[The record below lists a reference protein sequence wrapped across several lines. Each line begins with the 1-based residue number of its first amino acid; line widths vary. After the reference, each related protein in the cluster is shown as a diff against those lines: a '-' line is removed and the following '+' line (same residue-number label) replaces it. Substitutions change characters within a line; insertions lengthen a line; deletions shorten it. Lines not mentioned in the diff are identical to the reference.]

1 MNRIIQ
7 NRTTKKDGKF
17 FTFNKDNKIHSTYK
31 NVQPK
36 FGLLGCCPDAT
47 VGCNTC
53 LKCTY
58 MINLSGV
65 DFGDNLPQP
74 NDFVAI
80 NPCTDSSQ
88 NTPYNWDYNAII
100 VNIVATT
107 ANNYTI
113 WVSIENDE
121 CIEDIEGL
129 FIYKPK
135 YKASNECNDCEV
147 PACDTCG
154 GLPAGPLKGFGC
166 CGPHSDYHC
175 CCKKIPTLADCNNCG
190 NCYSCNEPS
199 PPPVN
204 DVVYGYYYGYYYLNS
219 VSTLSPYQ
227 ILNVNKI
234 NINDSTKKKNPFR
247 NPLAGWRKTRDCCDK
262 HRNPNKTIYKDI
274 WAKDG
279 GGCCFVDCD
288 NNKVSKTGIQ
298 GRTKKP
304 LIRSG
309 MQPKK
314 SCFSNKKCTN
324 DYSFSYRQYQHNN
337 RCLSFERSEE
347 HFIPFDKK
355 CKRAGKCIYEFRK
368 GACRGC
374 AGCATANNKAKTIY
388 KPNNKK
394 FSKQGAVTS
403 GGRLERLKLNTIRKA
418 NACKNNPCKVVAS
431 RFTDGGSYKYP
442 KGKYFAGKP
451 RYTNWRTNK
460 DITSCC

>member
-1 MNRIIQ
+1 MNSIIQ
-7 NRTTKKDGKF
+7 NRTTKKNGKR
-17 FTFNKDNKIHSTYK
+17 FTFNKDNKIRPAYK

-36 FGLLGCCPDAT
+36 FGLLGCCPNAKI
-47 VGCNTC
+47 GCNTC
-53 LKCTY
+53 LKCMHT
-58 MINLSGV
+58 INLSGV
-65 DFGDNLPQP
+65 DFGNELPQP

-80 NPCTDSSQ
+80 NPVTDSNQ
-88 NTPYNWDYNAII
+88 NTPTNWEYSAII
-100 VNIVATT
+100 ADIVDLGT
-107 ANNYTI
+107 NNYTI
-113 WVSIENDE
+113 WINIENNE
-121 CIEDIEGL
+121 CVSEIEINGV
-129 FIYKPK
+129 FIYKPN
-135 YKASNECNDCEV
+135 YKASGECNDCEV

-166 CGPHSDYHC
+166 CGPSSDYHC
-175 CCKKIPTLADCNNCG
+175 CCNKIPTLADCNNCG
-190 NCYSCNEPS
+190 NCYTCKKTSPS
-199 PPPVN
+199 PVSN
-204 DVVYGYYYGYYYLNS
+204 VVYGYYYGSYYLNNVLTS
-219 VSTLSPYQ
+219 SPYQ
-227 ILNVNKI
+227 LSNVNMI
-234 NINDSTKKKNPFR
+234 NVNGSAKKKNPFR

-262 HRNPNKTIYKDI
+262 RKITKTIYKDI

-279 GGCCFVDCD
+279 VGCCSDG
-288 NNKVSKTGIQ
+288 KSKSGIQ
-298 GRTKKP
+298 GCTKKP

-314 SCFSNKKCTN
+314 SCYNEKCVN

-355 CKRAGKCIYEFRK
+355 CKRAGKCIHEFRK

-374 AGCATANNKAKTIY
+374 AGCVTANNKAKTIY

-431 RFTDGGSYKYP
+431 QFTDGGSYKYP

-451 RYTNWRTNK
+451 RYTNWRINK
-460 DITSCC
+460 DRTSCC

>member
-7 NRTTKKDGKF
+7 NRTTKKNGKP
-17 FTFNKDNKIHSTYK
+17 FTFNKDNKIHTYK

-53 LKCTY
+53 LKCMY
-58 MINLSGV
+58 VIYLSGV

-80 NPCTDSSQ
+80 NPCTNDYQ
-88 NTPYNWDYNAII
+88 NTPINWEYSAII
-100 VNIVATT
+100 ADIVATT
-107 ANNYTI
+107 PNNYTI
-113 WVSIENDE
+113 WINIENNA
-121 CIEDIEGL
+121 CIEDIKGL

-135 YKASNECNDCEV
+135 YKASDE
-147 PACDTCG
+147 
-154 GLPAGPLKGFGC
+154 
-166 CGPHSDYHC
+166 
-175 CCKKIPTLADCNNCG
+175 CNNCG
-190 NCYSCNEPS
+190 NCYSCNEPT
-199 PPPVN
+199 PPSN
-204 DVVYGYYYGYYYLNS
+204 VVYGYYYGYYYLNS

-227 ILNVNKI
+227 ISVNKI

-279 GGCCFVDCD
+279 GGCCFD
-288 NNKVSKTGIQ
+288 NKSKSGIQ

-355 CKRAGKCIYEFRK
+355 CKRAGKCIHEFRK

-374 AGCATANNKAKTIY
+374 AGCSTGNNKAKTIY

-418 NACKNNPCKVVAS
+418 NACKNNPCKAVAS

-451 RYTNWRTNK
+451 RYTNWRINK
-460 DITSCC
+460 DKNVNKYNQQPFGIPQLTAHPPGNTCIKKCFPRRLKLSVKGPTAAGNRGRTPGITCC